1 MPRWSD
7 FLHCSKQSTEG
18 GSSVYY
24 AVEQRWGKWGEDRGG
39 AQIVVYSW
47 LLFPVLPDP
56 RQADSCSQQVDALC
70 FGLPSVS
77 CLSMCTWESL
87 V

>member
-1 MPRWSD
+1 MSRWSD

-24 AVEQRWGKWGEDRGG
+24 AVEEAGEVGGGEGWGTDCSLQLASVPGSAG
-39 AQIVVYSW
+39 S
-47 LLFPVLPDP
+47 